1 MTRPSTTMAA
11 RFALTVAMAVIFAV
25 TAWMVLSGR
34 VTTAQALR
42 DAVMIIIGA
51 VISQFS
57 QAMNYWLGT
66 SQGSADKTQQLS
78 DSNRGR
84 PQ

>member
-1 MTRPSTTMAA
+1 MAA
-11 RFALTVAMAVIFAV
+11 RFALTVAMSVIFAV

-34 VTTAQALR
+34 VTTEQALR

-51 VISQFS
+51 VIAQFS

-78 DSNRGR
+78 DSNRGK